1 MFPDI
6 PRATEASDGPGLYH
20 AEHCGGSRLAW
31 TAPGEV
37 CRRIAFGGRCVALE
51 PGSDKSKKVIG
62 VARRLRVL
70 QSELSDQ
77 APDVRRAHLNDEID
91 RAVKAL
97 VPAERRGFLEAL
109 LDTFPTTGVDA
120 NDAALASARAAAS
133 DGEADGLR
141 KELISAQEQLAR
153 LRDPSVLVE
162 RLIEVAAGLPEDKRK
177 AIAKRL
183 AAAGLAEV
191 RSATE
196 SAPAAAPVPVVAPVA
211 APVAPPKSAPAMAS
225 SAGLPSTPGAPAVS
239 AELRK
244 VLGLGE
250 AEAADPVRAQELAVM
265 LTDFAGGVDQFVWTA
280 WKQKIAPSS
289 QRINRKAPVQ
299 RTLARFVMGD
309 ATTPRTAVAQELAL
323 LRQLTVGTIAAV
335 SRAGSLFARNQMMQF
350 GVEAIA
356 AASGPKSLTESKESK
371 NWKKYAELMAG
382 RDEAVIEAEIMQ
394 AVREYV
400 ESLFPRA

>member
-1 MFPDI
+1 M
-6 PRATEASDGPGLYH
+6 
-20 AEHCGGSRLAW
+20 
-31 TAPGEV
+31 
-37 CRRIAFGGRCVALE
+37 ALE

-120 NDAALASARAAAS
+120 NDAAQASARAAAS
-133 DGEADGLR
+133 VGEADSLR
-141 KELISAQEQLAR
+141 KELILAQEQIAR

-191 RSATE
+191 RSVTE
-196 SAPAAAPVPVVAPVA
+196 SALAAPPMPAPPAPVA
-211 APVAPPKSAPAMAS
+211 AVKSTPSLAS
-225 SAGLPSTPGAPAVS
+225 SAGPGSSPGIPAAAPAVS

-265 LTDFAGGVDQFVWTA
+265 LADFAGGVDQFVWTA

-289 QRINRKAPVQ
+289 QRINRKAPMQ

-309 ATTPRTAVAQELAL
+309 ASTPRNAVAQELAL

-350 GVEAIA
+350 GVEAVA

>member
-1 MFPDI
+1 
-6 PRATEASDGPGLYH
+6 
-20 AEHCGGSRLAW
+20 
-31 TAPGEV
+31 
-37 CRRIAFGGRCVALE
+37 VALE

-109 LDTFPTTGVDA
+109 LDTFPTTGADA

-133 DGEADGLR
+133 DGEAESLR
-141 KELISAQEQLAR
+141 KELISAQEQIAR
-153 LRDPSVLVE
+153 LRDPGVLVE

-191 RSATE
+191 RSLGE
-196 SAPAAAPVPVVAPVA
+196 SAPAPAPAPAPVAPAPVA
-211 APVAPPKSAPAMAS
+211 APKSAPAMTSSAAS
-225 SAGLPSTPGAPAVS
+225 AVPAGASVAGLPAVTG
-239 AELRK
+239 ELRK

-250 AEAADPVRAQELAVM
+250 AEAADPGRALELAVM

-309 ATTPRTAVAQELAL
+309 ASTPRTAVAQELAL

>member
-1 MFPDI
+1 M
-6 PRATEASDGPGLYH
+6 
-20 AEHCGGSRLAW
+20 
-31 TAPGEV
+31 
-37 CRRIAFGGRCVALE
+37 ALE

-77 APDVRRAHLNDEID
+77 ASDVRRAHLNDEID

-133 DGEADGLR
+133 DGEADSLR
-141 KELISAQEQLAR
+141 KELIAAQEQIAR
-153 LRDPSVLVE
+153 LRDPGVLVE

-191 RSATE
+191 RSVTE
-196 SAPAAAPVPVVAPVA
+196 TSPVAAPVPAAAPVVA
-211 APVAPPKSAPAMAS
+211 ATAVPPKSTPSIASAPGLAS
-225 SAGLPSTPGAPAVS
+225 AAGLPPVG

-309 ATTPRTAVAQELAL
+309 ASTPRTAVAQELAL